1 MKGNLLIT
9 SLLGLLLLLSA
20 CGNNVSSTDSE
31 DEDTLSIYT
40 SIYPLEDFTK
50 KIGGSHVNVTTLIPP
65 GADSHTYEPT
75 SREVLDIAKA
85 DAFIYN
91 GLGMES
97 YAENIHDT
105 LKNEDVLMVIA
116 SEGVEALTHEH
127 NHEHEHGEEEHN
139 HEHEHEHGEEEHDH
153 EHEHE
158 HGEEAHNHEHEHG
171 HGEEEHDH
179 EHEEGNEH
187 EHNNGDEDPHIWL
200 DPHRA
205 ILLAE
210 NIKDSL
216 VNLKPDAKEEF
227 EKNFEALK
235 SDLEALDEQFHH
247 LVETKENPEMIVSHA
262 AYGYWEESYGIKQI
276 PIAGLSSSQE
286 PSQSELAQL
295 IKLAKDKNFK
305 YVIFEQN
312 VTPKVAEVIREEINA
327 EPLYLHNLSTL
338 TADDLDNNEDYFSLM
353 KRNLETLDK
362 ALQ

>member
-1 MKGNLLIT
+1 MLSIA
-9 SLLGLLLLLSA
+9 LGA
-20 CGNNVSSTDSE
+20 CGSNVNSDQSTGE
-31 DEDTLSIYT
+31 GTLSIYT

-50 KIGGSHVNVTTLIPP
+50 KIGGSHVTVQTLIPP

-97 YAENIHDT
+97 YAETIHDT
-105 LKNEDVLMVIA
+105 LMDEDVLMVIA
-116 SEGVEALTHEH
+116 SGGVETLAHGHEH
-127 NHEHEHGEEEHN
+127 VHEHGDED
-139 HEHEHEHGEEEHDH
+139 EEHDH
-153 EHEHE
+153 DHD
-158 HGEEAHNHEHEHG
+158 GEDNSHHH
-171 HGEEEHDH
+171 
-179 EHEEGNEH
+179 
-187 EHNNGDEDPHIWL
+187 GDEDPHIWL

-205 ILLAE
+205 ILLAT

-216 VNLKPDAKEEF
+216 VSLKPDAKEDF

-247 LVETKENPEMIVSHA
+247 LVETKENPEMLVSHA

-295 IKLAKDKNFK
+295 IELAKDKGFK
-305 YVIFEQN
+305 YIIFEQN
-312 VTPKVAEVIREEINA
+312 VTPKVAEVIQNEINA

-338 TADDLDNNEDYFSLM
+338 TADDLENEEDYFSLM
-353 KRNLETLDK
+353 EKNLETLDK
-362 ALQ
+362 ALE

>member
-1 MKGNLLIT
+1 MKRNLYLIG
-9 SLLGLLLLLSA
+9 LFVLIIILGACSDKVNSDKSA
-20 CGNNVSSTDSE
+20 EEG
-31 DEDTLSIYT
+31 TLSIFT

-50 KIGGSHVNVTTLIPP
+50 KIGGSHVTVQTLIPP

-97 YAENIHDT
+97 YAESIHDT
-105 LKNEDVLMVIA
+105 LINEDVLMVIA
-116 SEGVEALTHEH
+116 SDGVEALAHEH
-127 NHEHEHGEEEHN
+127 DHDHED
-139 HEHEHEHGEEEHDH
+139 EEHDH
-153 EHEHE
+153 DHEE
-158 HGEEAHNHEHEHG
+158 TT
-171 HGEEEHDH
+171 EHDH
-179 EHEEGNEH
+179 SEEEDSH
-187 EHNNGDEDPHIWL
+187 HHGDEDPHIWL

-216 VNLKPDAKEEF
+216 VNLKPDAKEDF

-235 SDLEALDEQFHH
+235 SNLEDLDEQFHH
-247 LVETKENPEMIVSHA
+247 VVETKENPEMLVSHA

-295 IKLAKDKNFK
+295 IKLAKDKGFK
-305 YVIFEQN
+305 YIIFEQN
-312 VTPKVAEVIREEINA
+312 VTPKVAEVIQNEINA

-338 TADDLDNNEDYFSLM
+338 TADDLENEEDYFSLM
-353 KRNLETLDK
+353 KKNLETLDR
-362 ALQ
+362 ALK